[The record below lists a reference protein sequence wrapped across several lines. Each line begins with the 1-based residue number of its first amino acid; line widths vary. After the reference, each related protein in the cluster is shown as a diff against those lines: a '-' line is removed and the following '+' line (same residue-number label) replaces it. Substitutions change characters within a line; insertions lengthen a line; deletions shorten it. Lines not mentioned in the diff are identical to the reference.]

1 MKEMYHP
8 QIKVNKAYQLRHAAG
23 QYVLLHMEQSG
34 VPYESPLIINAV
46 GAEIWNGLQME
57 EGLEEIAEKL
67 SRMYQVPAEEIK
79 EDTEQFIEQLM
90 LKGIVT
96 KG

>member
-1 MKEMYHP
+1 MNEMNYP
-8 QIKVNKAYQLRHAAG
+8 QIKVNEAYQLRQAAG

-46 GAEIWNGLQME
+46 GAEIWSGLQK
-57 EGLEEIAEKL
+57 GWSLEVIIGEL
-67 SRMYQVPAEEIK
+67 SQMYQVLAEKIK
-79 EDTEQFIEQLM
+79 EDIEQFIEQLM
-90 LKGIVT
+90 VKGIVT